1 MSHRFQFISRLLQKV
16 ISAKQNL
23 TRLDALRSQ
32 HPSCNI
38 LSSYLYNIS
47 IGEHVAI
54 LERTYLEQVNIGSYS
69 YVSNDSHL
77 IHVDINNFC
86 SIGPH
91 VKIGLGKHPARIFVS
106 TYPAFYTPQNS
117 GCPTSFR
124 DDKIY
129 DDAIAKTTIAND
141 VWIGS
146 NVIIPG
152 GIEISTGAIIAAG
165 SVVVKNVPP
174 YAIVGGN
181 PAQVIRYR
189 FSEEQIQ
196 TLLASEWWNWP
207 IEKIKH
213 HVDQFSDI
221 NQFSVLIGL

>member
-1 MSHRFQFISRLLQKV
+1 MSHSFKFIGRLLQKAY
-16 ISAKQNL
+16 SARQNL
-23 TRLDALRSQ
+23 SRLDKLRAE

-38 LSSYLYNIS
+38 LSSYLYNVS
-47 IGEHVAI
+47 IREHVAI

-77 IHVDINNFC
+77 INVDINNFC

-91 VKIGLGKHPARIFVS
+91 VQIGLAPHPSRCFVS
-106 TYPAFYTPQNS
+106 TYPAFYTPQNN
-117 GCPTSFR
+117 GCPSSFR
-124 DDKIY
+124 EDKVFDDF
-129 DDAIAKTTIAND
+129 IAKTTIAND

-146 NVIIPG
+146 NAIIPG
-152 GIEISTGAIIAAG
+152 GINISNGAIIAAG

-189 FSEEQIQ
+189 FSDEHIE
-196 TLLASEWWNWP
+196 TLLASEWWDWP
-207 IEKIKH
+207 IEKIRNN
-213 HVDQFSDI
+213 VDNFSDI
-221 NQFSVLIGL
+221 NKFKSSFHL